1 MSMYFFLSCFTPTI
15 DLWSISRTWT
25 TWARPIS
32 VLSELVRIQKEVRSM
47 ATFKLMI
54 KFFKIDI
61 SPSNKT
67 QIFAVAKVAI
77 RIHYLFRRIAFI
89 TLVAFE
95 LKFDVVLYFLVFCHL
110 SLGCKSLV
118 TDITDVRYIR
128 WLNL

>member
-1 MSMYFFLSCFTPTI
+1 MYFFLSCFTPTI
-15 DLWSISRTWT
+15 DLWSHGLGPRGR
-25 TWARPIS
+25 ALF
-32 VLSELVRIQKEVRSM
+32 LSELVRIQKEVRSM